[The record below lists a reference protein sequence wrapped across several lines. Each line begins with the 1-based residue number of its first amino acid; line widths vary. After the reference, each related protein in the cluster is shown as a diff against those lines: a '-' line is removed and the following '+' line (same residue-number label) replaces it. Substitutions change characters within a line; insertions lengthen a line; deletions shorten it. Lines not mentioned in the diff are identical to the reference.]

1 MNNTPDALQ
10 QLNLKFNPFPPATT
24 GVAFLDDVKL
34 PNCWEIQLQEHLNQL
49 RSGIGDKALAI
60 VGQYG
65 SGKSFIL
72 HWIGHKV
79 LPQYRL
85 QPYGFDNPGVAFY
98 DLANKLLSKIGRY
111 TLSKALWE
119 LLYNADME
127 PEIQPQLIESWDY
140 SEWLSTFSTRRD
152 KLRRVRIIERLAGKM
167 REEALATEDE
177 IAYRFA
183 QLIVDTRD
191 RPYFEYRDF
200 VPRSA
205 TAIVAEE
212 KEAIFFRT
220 LIKMLIKIHELEG
233 VAFLIDEFEDV
244 ALGRRLSQRQV
255 ADYLATLR
263 RLLDT
268 AREEEFWLILSMTP
282 EGYKRTEDLD
292 LSLIERFS
300 AKYEILPLAD
310 TEAWDLVFQR
320 LEIARIESKKGLWPF
335 HDDIINCLKPT
346 TRSNPRRLIKVLWKS
361 LAMAAENHQSLP
373 ISGKTVRH
381 AETMLYPR
389 TEHDSAIS

>member
-1 MNNTPDALQ
+1 MSTPDALQ
-10 QLNLKFNPFPPATT
+10 QFNLKFNPFPPATT

-34 PNCWEIQLQEHLNQL
+34 PKSWEIQIQEHLDQSKL
-49 RSGIGDKALAI
+49 GSGDKALAI

-72 HWIGHKV
+72 HWIGYKV

-98 DLANKLLSKIGRY
+98 DLANKLLSKVGRY
-111 TLSKALWE
+111 ALSKALWE
-119 LLYNADME
+119 LLYHADME
-127 PEIQPQLIESWDY
+127 PRIQPQLLEVLDY
-140 SEWLSTFSTRRD
+140 SDWLSTFSTRRD
-152 KLRRVRIIERLAGKM
+152 KVRRSRIIEYLAGKM
-167 REEALATEDE
+167 REKVLATEDE
-177 IAYRFA
+177 IAYKFA

-200 VPRSA
+200 VPRST
-205 TAIVAEE
+205 TAIIAEK
-212 KEAIFFRT
+212 KEDIFFRT
-220 LIKMLIKIHELEG
+220 LIKMLIKIHEIEG

-282 EGYKRTEDLD
+282 EGYKRTKDLD
-292 LSLIERFS
+292 PSLTERFS
-300 AKYEILPLAD
+300 AKYDIPPLTD
-310 TEAWDLVFQR
+310 TEARDLVFQR
-320 LEIARIESKKGLWPF
+320 LETARIESKKGLWPF
-335 HDDIINCLKPT
+335 HDDIINCLEPT

-361 LAMAAENHQSLP
+361 LARAAANHQPLP
-373 ISGKTVRH
+373 ISGKAVRY

-389 TEHDSAIS
+389 T